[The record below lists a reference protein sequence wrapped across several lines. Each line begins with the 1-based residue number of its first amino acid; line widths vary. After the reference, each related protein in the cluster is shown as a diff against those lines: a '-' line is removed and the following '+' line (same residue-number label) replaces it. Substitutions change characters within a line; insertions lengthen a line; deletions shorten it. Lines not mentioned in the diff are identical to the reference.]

1 MAARKVRN
9 MKMANGGKVF
19 GDHGLKIGTHHAE
32 MIEIAKDLE
41 TRTSNLTD
49 DLGGDIDIVQVIPRM
64 IHECIQRL
72 EQESNVIRSYAREL
86 RQRADHTFELEI
98 VRYFLEALGDAAIRV

>member
-1 MAARKVRN
+1 
-9 MKMANGGKVF
+9 
-19 GDHGLKIGTHHAE
+19 
-32 MIEIAKDLE
+32 
-41 TRTSNLTD
+41 
-49 DLGGDIDIVQVIPRM
+49 M

-86 RQRADHTFELEI
+86 RQRGDHIFELEI